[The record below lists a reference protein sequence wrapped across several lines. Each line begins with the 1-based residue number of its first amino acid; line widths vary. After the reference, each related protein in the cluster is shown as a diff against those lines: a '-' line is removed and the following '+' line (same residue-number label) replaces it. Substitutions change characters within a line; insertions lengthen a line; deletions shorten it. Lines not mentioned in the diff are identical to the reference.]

1 MGTKPYHCV
10 SVMSTKRGDP
20 RGTRAYKARR
30 LEILQ
35 RDQWSCF
42 YCQQPATTVD
52 HIIPIIKGGDPIAY
66 DNLVSCCARCN
77 SRKGSRSEGVF
88 LAQQAT
94 HPVFSSNISPM
105 RSEVYQDSP
114 FSARPIP
121 IDGE

>member
-1 MGTKPYHCV
+1 
-10 SVMSTKRGDP
+10 MSTKRGDP

-42 YCQQPATTVD
+42 YCGQPATTVD
-52 HIIPIIKGGDPIAY
+52 HIIPIVKGGDPIAY

-94 HPVFSSNISPM
+94 PPVFSSIISPI
-105 RSEVYQDSP
+105 RSRPVKDSP
-114 FSARPIP
+114 FTVRPDP
-121 IDGE
+121 ESS

>member
-1 MGTKPYHCV
+1 
-10 SVMSTKRGDP
+10 MSTKRGDP
-20 RGTRAYKARR
+20 RGTRAYKKRR
-30 LEILQ
+30 LEVLQ

-42 YCQQPATTVD
+42 YCGQPATTVD
-52 HIIPIIKGGDPIAY
+52 HIIPIVKGGDPIAY

-94 HPVFSSNISPM
+94 PPVFPAFLSPM
-105 RSEVYQDSP
+105 QSKVHRDSP
-114 FSARPIP
+114 FQSNINP

>member
-1 MGTKPYHCV
+1 MA
-10 SVMSTKRGDP
+10 MSTKRGDP

-52 HIIPIIKGGDPIAY
+52 HIIPIVKGGDPIAY

-94 HPVFSSNISPM
+94 PPVFSGNISPTQSRTM
-105 RSEVYQDSP
+105 PDSP
-114 FSARPIP
+114 FTARPVTDSP
-121 IDGE
+121 D